1 MLSAVV
7 SSLHLLALAIGLPAV
22 FLRGLALRG
31 RLDAEGLRRLLAAD
45 NAWGIAAVLW
55 IVTGLLR
62 AFAGLEKGTDFYLR
76 SPLFWV
82 KMGLFVAIIVLEIR
96 PMVTFLRWRVRLG
109 RGEQPDTSGARALY
123 TLNHI
128 EMALVVV
135 MVFVASLM
143 ARGVGFSPE

>member
-22 FLRGLALRG
+22 FLRGRALKG
-31 RLDAEGLRRLLAAD
+31 RLDADGLRRLLASD
-45 NAWGIAAVLW
+45 NVWGIAALLW

-62 AFAGLEKGTDFYLR
+62 AFAGLEKGTEFYLG

-82 KMGLFVAIIVLEIR
+82 KMSLFLVVLLLEIR
-96 PMVTFLRWRVRLG
+96 PMTTFIRWRIKLG
-109 RGEQPDTSGARALY
+109 RGETVDTSTARALY

-128 EMALVVV
+128 ELAIVVV
-135 MVFVASLM
+135 MVFVASMM
-143 ARGVGFSPE
+143 ARGVGY